1 MTRTVVP
8 QAVLLALILLLLA
21 VGGWAWLLYAHC
33 DGDGRESF
41 GDKHEWSIL
50 ETLEARHRDSRISAL
65 EFSRDEDYRIV
76 SLPAVTAERIWI
88 MLNPQSP
95 PYYKQMPHTDYTL
108 SEDQYQEI
116 VRTQRPISTVDEC
129 LSSHVRRAP

>member
-1 MTRTVVP
+1 MTRTAVP
-8 QAVLLALILLLLA
+8 QALLVGLCLLLLA
-21 VGGWAWLLYAHC
+21 VGGWAWLLYSRC

-41 GDKHEWSIL
+41 GDKHESSIL
-50 ETLEARHRDSRISAL
+50 ESLEARQHESAISAI
-65 EFSRDEDYRIV
+65 EFIQHEGYRIACV
-76 SLPAVTAERIWI
+76 PGLKGERVWI

-95 PYYKQMPHTDYTL
+95 PYYKQMPHADYTL
-108 SEDQYQEI
+108 SEDQYLQI

>member
-1 MTRTVVP
+1 MTRTTVP
-8 QAVLLALILLLLA
+8 QALLVGLWLLLLA
-21 VGGWAWLLYAHC
+21 LGGWSWLLYTHC
-33 DGDGRESF
+33 NGDGRESF

-50 ETLEARHRDSRISAL
+50 QVLESRGRGTPVSAL
-65 EFSRDEDYRIV
+65 EFSQHEEYRILA
-76 SLPAVTAERIWI
+76 LPAVTGERIWI

-95 PYYKQMPHTDYTL
+95 PYYKQMPQTDYTL
-108 SEDQYQEI
+108 TEEQYWQV

>member
-1 MTRTVVP
+1 MTRTTVP
-8 QAVLLALILLLLA
+8 QALLVGLCLLLLA
-21 VGGWAWLLYAHC
+21 LGGWAWLLYTHC

-41 GDKHEWSIL
+41 GDKHECSIL
-50 ETLEARHRDSRISAL
+50 QVLESHGRSTPISGP
-65 EFSRDEDYRIV
+65 EFSQHEKYRILA
-76 SLPAVTAERIWI
+76 LPAVTGERVWI

-108 SEDQYQEI
+108 TEEQYLQI

-129 LSSHVRRAP
+129 LFSHVRRAP